1 MHRKYLNFLD
11 IKSHSEGNE
20 RRYEM
25 LKDILSGGTFL
36 PNTVEYKD
44 IDEAFRDWVRGL
56 TIINDEGKEFPTMTL
71 FSNQR
76 FSEYT
81 QSWKYTDEN
90 KNVLLDFKTI
100 TRENNPQ
107 YGKIQNGFWNIPGER
122 FYLMKKK
129 IVLDD
134 NGSESYLT
142 LKMKQPVAIDLLYK
156 VSIFTKKYSSIN
168 EFNTKINKL
177 FSARQ
182 CYIKP
187 NGHFMAMTLE
197 NIGDESEYSINDR
210 QFYSQS
216 YQIKVLAYII
226 TKEDYRVEEVPLK
239 VGVNFGTG
247 RTLRKKATVDM
258 EEMEYVP
265 LYIEDACGVKKIYL
279 PRKTG
284 NKRELIDVDDI
295 VCEKPEENKYY
306 YRPISIKTTF
316 QSCGENKR
324 VFVIPTD
331 TTFAVTKIDTNIRI
345 KSIKLFVNDDELLS
359 NPSDENPLILN
370 ENDEVK
376 IIVDKGFLKSEN
388 AVVTLFG
395 YSPEVVTE
403 DELKQIEY
411 DYDEE

>member
-1 MHRKYLNFLD
+1 MHREYLNFLD

-56 TIINDEGKEFPTMTL
+56 TIINDDGKEFPTMTL

-107 YGKIQNGFWNIPGER
+107 YGKIQNGLWNIPGER

-129 IVLDD
+129 IVLDE
-134 NGSESYLT
+134 NGSESYLV
-142 LKMKQPVAIDLLYK
+142 LKMRQPVAIDLLYK
-156 VSIFTKKYSSIN
+156 VSIFTTKYSSIN

-177 FSARQ
+177 FASRQ

-239 VGVNFGTG
+239 VGMNFNHTKVV
-247 RTLRKKATVDM
+247 RKRATVDM
-258 EEMEYVP
+258 EEMEYIP
-265 LYIEDACGVKKIYL
+265 LTVEEECGVKKIYL

-284 NKRELIDVDDI
+284 KRQELIDIEDI
-295 VCEKPEENKYY
+295 VCEDKKTEYY
-306 YRPISIKTTF
+306 YQPISIKTTF
-316 QSCGENKR
+316 PSCGEHKR
-324 VFVIPTD
+324 IILIPSD
-331 TTFAVTKIDTNIRI
+331 TTFAVTKVDSSI
-345 KSIKLFVNDDELLS
+345 KLKSFKLFVNDEEVLKV
-359 NPSDENPLILN
+359 PSIKEPLILN
-370 ENDEVK
+370 AGDEVK
-376 IIVDKGFLKSEN
+376 IVIDKGFLKKSD
-388 AVVTLFG
+388 AVVNLFG
-395 YSPEVVTE
+395 YSPDVVTE
-403 DELKQIEY
+403 EELKEIEY